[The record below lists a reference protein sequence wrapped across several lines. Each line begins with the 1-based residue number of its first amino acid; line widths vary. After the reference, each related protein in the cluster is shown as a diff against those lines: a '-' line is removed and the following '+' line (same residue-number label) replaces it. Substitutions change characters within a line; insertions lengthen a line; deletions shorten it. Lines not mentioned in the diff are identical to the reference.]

1 MNLTFEAKAHEYRLD
16 GVKIPS
22 VSEILKVTGRHG
34 GYGFG
39 PTSAQRGTA
48 VHKWCEIYDR
58 GNASERD
65 FNLSWDNVDEELK
78 PFVEA
83 YIKFSEE
90 WPGGDWWWIEE
101 RVWSSDYLYAG
112 TLDRRSP
119 DVLLDIKT
127 GSVADWH
134 GLQLTAYDMC
144 FEKRHKLFNLY
155 LRSDGR
161 YRLKEA
167 KARPKQ
173 FLGLIREYNH
183 R

>member
-1 MNLTFEAKAHEYRLD
+1 M
-16 GVKIPS
+16 
-22 VSEILKVTGRHG
+22 SEILKVTGHHG

-39 PTSAQRGTA
+39 PTSAQRGTR
-48 VHKWCEIYDR
+48 VHKWCELYDA
-58 GNASERD
+58 GELETLISID
-65 FNLSWDNVDEELK
+65 DELI

-83 YIKFSEE
+83 YIAFRS
-90 WPGGDWWWIEE
+90 DWHDVSWIAIEE

-112 TLDRRSP
+112 TLDRRSAE
-119 DVLLDIKT
+119 VLLDIKT

-144 FEKRHKLFNLY
+144 FETSHKKLFNLY

-173 FLGLIREYNH
+173 WLGMIREYNH